1 MIVIVDIDNTLAINK
16 IRFNLAKKDDGKIDW
31 DIAYKSEY
39 IEADLPNYPM
49 IDLVKKYK
57 SDGFEIIIFT
67 SRPEFIKMPTELWL
81 KKYNIHY
88 DKLYMR
94 PLEYHTIDDVDLKK
108 QMYEK
113 YINDDVFCA
122 FDDSQKIIDLWLS
135 LGIPCF
141 KVYV

>member
-16 IRFNLAKKDDGKIDW
+16 IRFNLAKKDDGKTDW

-39 IEADLPNYPM
+39 IESDLPNYPM

-57 SDGFEIIIFT
+57 LDGFKIIIFT
-67 SRPEFIKMPTELWL
+67 SRPEFIKTSTELWL
-81 KKYNIHY
+81 KKYNIDY

-108 QMYEK
+108 QMYET